1 MVYIVN
7 GIKVGPNGVPLTD
20 KELAT
25 LVEIVEVA
33 TDVIPAD
40 SPFAE
45 LSPAVQKSLAE
56 AGITT
61 LEQAKALGRD
71 GLIALDGIGEVS
83 ADKILA
89 L

>member
-1 MVYIVN
+1 MNYLVDGKLVDHN
-7 GIKVGPNGVPLTD
+7 GNPA
-20 KELAT
+20 EL
-25 LVEIVEVA
+25 
-33 TDVIPAD
+33 D

-45 LSPAVQKSLAE
+45 LSPAVQKALE
-56 AGITT
+56 TAGITT

-71 GLIALDGIGEVS
+71 GLTALDGIGEVS